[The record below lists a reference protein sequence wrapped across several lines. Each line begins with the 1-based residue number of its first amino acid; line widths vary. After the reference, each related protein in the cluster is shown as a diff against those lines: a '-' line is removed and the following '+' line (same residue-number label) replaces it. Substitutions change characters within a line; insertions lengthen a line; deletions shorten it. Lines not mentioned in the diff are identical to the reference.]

1 MRLPVLRVCL
11 TLSAFSLMLQ
21 PMAAFAQAQPSA
33 EAAKADFLLY
43 QGLDA
48 NRLQIQEAAK
58 PLDYAI
64 RVHLYE
70 KHRQQITGWY
80 AAANFVSPI
89 ALGSIVQGDFDS
101 AWNISIGKVGAG
113 VLGVLGL
120 ALVPRASSSSSFSD
134 NSWQMFV
141 AAPLMIAALGVGIWS
156 MIASINQPFNYAAA
170 YDQKLIETLGL
181 NQTQTLSWG
190 ASSDGLALKWSF

>member
-1 MRLPVLRVCL
+1 MRLPVLRACL
-11 TLSAFSLMLQ
+11 TFCAVSLMLQ

-48 NRLQIQEAAK
+48 NRLQIQETAK

-89 ALGSIVQGDFDS
+89 ALGSIAQGDFDS
-101 AWNISIGKVGAG
+101 AWSISMGKVGAG
-113 VLGVLGL
+113 VLGGL
-120 ALVPRASSSSSFSD
+120 ALAFVPSSNSNSSS
-134 NSWQMFV
+134 WQIFV
-141 AAPLMIAALGVGIWS
+141 AAPLMLAALGVGIWS
-156 MIASINQPFNYAAA
+156 LIASINQPFNYAAA

-190 ASSDGLALKWSF
+190 TSPDGLALKWSF